1 MASSLRNENE
11 AAIVQGGLLFFA
23 KRRRFFSEAVRN
35 SLFGHWI

>member
-11 AAIVQGGLLFFA
+11 AAIVQGSLAFIA

-35 SLFGHWI
+35 SLFGHCV